1 MPFSQIV
8 AYSDC
13 TVNNIMFDP
22 SRMYPNGFHPS
33 HINRNRD
40 FKGRTKG
47 YTRTDRPPR
56 YYFIDFG
63 LSRRYPSRDVID
75 DPLRGGDRTAPE
87 HMRGRQCNPFLTD
100 VYYLGNLVREQF
112 LMVSLTY
119 LHLFPRLTERHRSAT
134 ASSSCRS

>member
-1 MPFSQIV
+1 M
-8 AYSDC
+8 
-13 TVNNIMFDP
+13 
-22 SRMYPNGFHPS
+22 
-33 HINRNRD
+33 
-40 FKGRTKG
+40 
-47 YTRTDRPPR
+47 
-56 YYFIDFG
+56 
-63 LSRRYPSRDVID
+63 D
-75 DPLRGGDRTAPE
+75 DPLRGGDRSAPE